1 MHVLK
6 KPSTKAFGA
15 RRAGIDSAT
24 LKICVGTHTYP
35 KPSKIEVG
43 MGRYPHPPTHW
54 GEHFGYYLYLPT
66 QGYFTWVHNPDR
78 DRRLFDRA
86 PSLLGLSVGALVG

>member
-24 LKICVGTHTYP
+24 LKICVRTHTYP

-54 GEHFGYYLYLPT
+54 GEHFGYYPYLPT
-66 QGYFTWVHNPDR
+66 QGYFTWVHNPDVDDKR
-78 DRRLFDRA
+78 
-86 PSLLGLSVGALVG
+86 